1 MKKIVIYE
9 TTYGSTESYAKR
21 IAGKIDAEIKKYDQ
35 VSVED
40 LADYD
45 LIIFGTCLLG
55 GIIYGTEKIDQ
66 WINVYPD
73 KHWALYTVGLANPE
87 LTDFQPIFASYF
99 KAETL
104 EHITTFNFR
113 GTIRYKRLNLM
124 HDLLN
129 EAHLNRQSSIDMV
142 PLDEENIKLLS
153 TYGTTVDAR
162 DVDSIKPLLQWVD
175 AHDNTTN

>member
-21 IAGKIDAEIKKYDQ
+21 ISDRINAEFKKYNQ
-35 VSVED
+35 VSIED

-45 LIIFGTCLLG
+45 VIIIGTCLLG
-55 GIIYGTEKIDQ
+55 GKIYGTEKIDQ
-66 WINVYPD
+66 WIDVYPD
-73 KHWALYTVGLANPE
+73 KHWALFTVGLANPE
-87 LTDFQPIFASYF
+87 LTDFQPIFESHFNAH
-99 KAETL
+99 TL
-104 EHITTFNFR
+104 EHLTTFHFR

-175 AHDNTTN
+175 AQDNTTN